1 MEKMRKVIVLLAS
14 FMTFIVILVGCKS
27 QQDSYKQLL
36 QIVKNTNEAIEN
48 TKASKQ
54 IPWWDNNCI
63 WDSCGI
69 SNNCVYFYVHEQS
82 GNERLYSGIPEKT
95 RKAEFLFDIIYS
107 EDLWKQIQWFKDANV
122 GIALRITNANID
134 DVIVS
139 SEEVQGWNF
148 NDKVGNAKEFLAAL
162 IEEENHKI
170 SGAEEGCVEMTFDG
184 TTVTYK
190 FLCGESDVEAKI
202 DNMDTFKEEL
212 EIKYNDQKL
221 HMNSVYTNASFDIDN
236 MKKHANANSMYIYK
250 SKESDKTFYYKVSAF
265 GKLLECNSIQ

>member
-1 MEKMRKVIVLLAS
+1 MEKMRKVIVLLVS
-14 FMTFIVILVGCKS
+14 FMTFIVIFVGCKS

-48 TKASKQ
+48 TKASNQ
-54 IPWWDNNCI
+54 IPWWDNHCI
-63 WDSCGI
+63 WASCGI
-69 SNNCVYFYVHEQS
+69 SNNCVYFYVHVQT
-82 GNERLYSGIPEKT
+82 GNERLYPINSEKT
-95 RKAEFLFDIIYS
+95 RRAEFLFGIIYS
-107 EDLWKQIQWFKDANV
+107 EDLWKQVQWFKDANV
-122 GIALRITNANID
+122 GMALCITNANVD

-148 NDKVGNAKEFLAAL
+148 NDKVGNAKDFLSIL
-162 IEEENHKI
+162 VEEENHKI

-212 EIKYNDQKL
+212 EIKYNYQKL
-221 HMNSVYTNASFDIDN
+221 HMNSVYTNVSFDIDN

-265 GKLLECNSIQ
+265 GKLLECKSIQ